1 MHVLVDL
8 CMHTR
13 CVVRG
18 RTKQLAAGVSH
29 PRFFQYSIHYSH
41 AYTTPHTHTLPEV
54 SPCAVGSNAKFI
66 VEYYATESKNMRYK
80 MGLWINDS
88 MRLHSTP

>member
-1 MHVLVDL
+1 MCD
-8 CMHTR
+8 
-13 CVVRG
+13 CVCVC
-18 RTKQLAAGVSH
+18 VC
-29 PRFFQYSIHYSH
+29 
-41 AYTTPHTHTLPEV
+41 V
-54 SPCAVGSNAKFI
+54 CVCACVCVCVYV